1 MFATKPEDQGE
12 ELLKMEKKIQDL
24 IRDIVAQV
32 ASKESVVIAV
42 PIQEALILPYLVG
55 ENIEN
60 IEKE

>member
-12 ELLKMEKKIQDL
+12 ELLKMEKNQDL

-55 ENIEN
+55 EQI
-60 IEKE
+60 